1 MKVLVLSSGGIDSTV
16 CLALAVE
23 KYGYENVLSLSVSYG
38 QKHSNELKA
47 AQRIAQHYHVRHK
60 ELDMGMIFAGS
71 DCTLLEGR
79 AHMHPSFRRVL
90 ENRFLPMF
98 RSGTGCFWRQ
108 RRLLL

>member
-47 AQRIAQHYHVRHK
+47 ARRIAQHYHVRHK

-79 AHMHPSFRRVL
+79 GEIPK
-90 ENRFLPMF
+90 
-98 RSGTGCFWRQ
+98 GT
-108 RRLLL
+108 

>member
-47 AQRIAQHYHVRHK
+47 AQRIAQHYHVKHK
-60 ELDMGMIFAGS
+60 ELDMGMIFAAS
-71 DCTLLEGR
+71 PSGR
-79 AHMHPSFRRVL
+79 HPPYGCREMEPRV
-90 ENRFLPMF
+90 PTAF
-98 RSGTGCFWRQ
+98 RSLHTLPG
-108 RRLLL
+108 